1 MIESITCARFPR
13 DTNVAAGVVLDSVDV
28 DQPLNTEVA
37 VSAGSQLLRQPPPR
51 RALVFIKK
59 LSMRAL
65 SRRPTYLRLCLTDPA
80 IVSDLNGSGWS
91 EFRGSRSSRVS
102 WSKQQVTSLIM
113 CALTVSR
120 LGALVPHSLL
130 CSKHVRNNLGTFIN
144 VNRVQRHFLWWF

>member
-1 MIESITCARFPR
+1 MIESITWARFPR
-13 DTNVAAGVVLDSVDV
+13 ESWPRTVDTNVAAGVVLDSVDV
-28 DQPLNTEVA
+28 DQPLNTEV
-37 VSAGSQLLRQPPPR
+37 QCQPPPRR

-80 IVSDLNGSGWS
+80 IVSGLNGSGWS

-130 CSKHVRNNLGTFIN
+130 CSKHVRNNLDTFIN